1 MTRRP
6 YKPDTGAAAAEEAAV
21 RRALAQGTIALAPR
35 ATGWVVVDEDR
46 EGRLSETPVLGPNG
60 EPVLPWNTE
69 GLSRWMRSQG
79 PQKPKP
85 GPLAR
90 LASAFRR

>member
-6 YKPDTGAAAAEEAAV
+6 YQPDTGAAAAEEAAV

-35 ATGWVVVDEDR
+35 ATGWVVVDEDGD
-46 EGRLSETPVLGPNG
+46 GRLGETPVLHPDG
-60 EPVLPWNTE
+60 EPVLPWDTE
-69 GLSRWMRSQG
+69 GLSRWMRSRG
-79 PQKPKP
+79 PAAPKQ

-90 LASAFRR
+90 LAARFRR